1 MSHKLACSRK
11 PGGIVNLILTVILI
25 CSAASGAQPAAIR
38 TSELTEAD
46 NKFGLAIFDQ
56 ITAARPH
63 ENVFISPLS
72 IAIALQMTAHG
83 SAGATWNAMAGTMN
97 LSGLTR
103 SQVPAGNQQL
113 REELVNADKAVRLD
127 IANSLWLRQ
136 GVKLQKQFAAD
147 CDKYYQAPVTTLDF
161 GRPDAITTINGWV
174 SKNTNG
180 RIKQIVSE
188 LKPEEILVLVNAI
201 YFKGSWTKQFDPKL
215 TAPREFHLA
224 SGSAQRRM
232 MNRDDRFRYK
242 EDDAMQAVVLPYGE
256 ERLSMYVFLPRV
268 KDGLSKLIGAIKPD
282 NFAALFSGFA
292 EKKGTVVL
300 PRFKIEFE
308 QSLNAVLKQLGM
320 GAAFTPAA
328 DFSKMVA
335 PPYTAAISEV
345 LHKTFVEVNEEGTE
359 AAAVTGVKMMMTAM
373 PRPEDKFSLVCDHPF
388 LCAIRD
394 DVTGSVLF
402 LGAIYD
408 PKQQAE

>member
-1 MSHKLACSRK
+1 M
-11 PGGIVNLILTVILI
+11 NLLLTAVLF

-46 NKFGLAIFDQ
+46 NKFGLGVFTYLTSI
-56 ITAARPH
+56 RPQQ
-63 ENVFISPLS
+63 NVFISPLS

-83 SAGATWNAMAGTMN
+83 SAGATWDAMAGAMKV
-97 LSGLTR
+97 SGLSR
-103 SQVPAGNQQL
+103 SEVAAGNQQL
-113 REELVNADKAVRLD
+113 REELVNADKNVRLD
-127 IANSLWLRQ
+127 IANSLWLRS

-161 GRPDAITTINGWV
+161 GRPDAVTTINGWC

-180 RIKQIVSE
+180 RIEKIVSE

-201 YFKGSWTKQFDPKL
+201 YFKGTWTKEFDPKL

-232 MNRDDRFRYK
+232 MNREDRFRYK
-242 EDDAMQAVVLPYGE
+242 EDDATQAVVLPYGDG
-256 ERLSMYVFLPRV
+256 RLNLYVFLPRD
-268 KDGLSKLIGAIKPD
+268 KDGLAKFLATFDLQPST
-282 NFAALFSGFA
+282 FTGFA

-308 QSLNAVLKQLGM
+308 QSLNAALKQLGM
-320 GAAFTPAA
+320 GVAFTPAA

-335 PPYTAAISEV
+335 PPFTAAISDV
-345 LHKTFVEVNEEGTE
+345 LHKTFIEVNEEGTE

-373 PRPEDKFSLVCDHPF
+373 PRPEEKFSFVCDHPF

-408 PKQQAE
+408 PKQ

>member
-1 MSHKLACSRK
+1 M
-11 PGGIVNLILTVILI
+11 NLLLTAILF

-38 TSELTEAD
+38 TAELTAAD
-46 NKFGLAIFDQ
+46 NKFGFAVFDQ
-56 ITAARPH
+56 IAAARPN
-63 ENVFISPLS
+63 ENVFVSPLS

-83 SAGATWNAMAGTMN
+83 SAGATWNAMAGAMN
-97 LSGLTR
+97 LAGLAR
-103 SQVPAGNQQL
+103 NEIPAGNQQL

-147 CDKYYQAPVTTLDF
+147 CEKYYQAPVTTLDF
-161 GRPDAITTINGWV
+161 NRPDAVTTINDWV
-174 SKNTNG
+174 SRNTKG
-180 RIKQIVSE
+180 RIEKIVSNLRSDE
-188 LKPEEILVLVNAI
+188 FLVLVNAI
-201 YFKGSWTKQFDPKL
+201 YFKGSWTKEFDPKL
-215 TAPREFHLA
+215 TSPREFYLA
-224 SGSAQRRM
+224 SGSAQRQM
-232 MNRDDRFRYK
+232 MNREDKFRYK
-242 EDDAMQAVVLPYGE
+242 EDDAMQAVALPYGDG
-256 ERLSMYVFLPRV
+256 RLNLYVFLPRERR
-268 KDGLSKLIGAIKPD
+268 GLGQ
-282 NFAALFSGFA
+282 LFFTSLLSSPSSLFTGFA

-308 QSLNAVLKQLGM
+308 QSLNAALKQLGM
-320 GAAFTPAA
+320 GTAFTPAA

-335 PPYTAAISEV
+335 PPYTAAISDV

-373 PRPEDKFSLVCDHPF
+373 PRPEDKFSFVADHPF

-408 PKQQAE
+408 PKQ

>member
-1 MSHKLACSRK
+1 M
-11 PGGIVNLILTVILI
+11 NLLLTAILF

-46 NKFGLAIFDQ
+46 NKFGFAVFDQ
-56 ITAARPH
+56 ITGARPR

-97 LSGLTR
+97 LSGLAR
-103 SQVPAGNQQL
+103 NEIPAGNQQL
-113 REELVNADKAVRLD
+113 REELVNADKNVRLD

-136 GVKLQKQFAAD
+136 NVKLQKQFSAD
-147 CDKYYQAPVTTLDF
+147 CDKYYSAAVTTLDF
-161 GRPDAITTINGWV
+161 GRPDAITTINDWV
-174 SKNTNG
+174 AKNTNG

-201 YFKGSWTKQFDPKL
+201 YFKGSWTKAFDPKL
-215 TAPREFHLA
+215 TSSREFSLT

-232 MNRDDRFRYK
+232 MNREDKFRYK
-242 EDDAMQAVVLPYGE
+242 EDDAIQAVVLPYGD
-256 ERLSMYVFLPRV
+256 ERLNMYVFLPRE
-268 KDGLSKLIGAIKPD
+268 KDGLAKLVSALGSSPSS
-282 NFAALFSGFA
+282 LFSGFA

-300 PRFKIEFE
+300 PKFKIEFE
-308 QSLNAVLKQLGM
+308 QSLNAALKQLGM
-320 GAAFTPAA
+320 GTAFTPAA
-328 DFSKMVA
+328 DFSKMVV
-335 PPYTAAISEV
+335 PPATAAISDV
-345 LHKTFVEVNEEGTE
+345 LHKTFIEVNEEGTE
-359 AAAVTGVKMMMTAM
+359 AAAVTGVTMMMTAM
-373 PRPEDKFSLVCDHPF
+373 PRPNEKFSFVCDHPF

-394 DVTGSVLF
+394 DVTGSILF

-408 PKQQAE
+408 PKQ

>member
-1 MSHKLACSRK
+1 MTSRLACSRII
-11 PGGIVNLILTVILI
+11 GGIMNLLLVAMLFS
-25 CSAASGAQPAAIR
+25 SAASGAQPAAIR

-46 NKFGLAIFDQ
+46 NKFGLAVFDQ
-56 ITAARPH
+56 ITAARPR

-97 LSGLTR
+97 LSGLSR

-113 REELVNADKAVRLD
+113 REELVNADKNVRLD

-147 CDKYYQAPVTTLDF
+147 CDQYYQAPVTTLDF
-161 GRPDAITTINGWV
+161 GRPDAVNTINDWV

-180 RIKQIVSE
+180 RIRQIVSDLRSDE
-188 LKPEEILVLVNAI
+188 FLVLVNAI
-201 YFKGSWTKQFDPKL
+201 YFKGTWTKAFDPKL

-224 SGSAQRRM
+224 SGSTQRRM
-232 MNRDDRFRYK
+232 MNREDRFQYK
-242 EDDAMQAVVLPYGE
+242 EDDAMQAVALPYGDG
-256 ERLSMYVFLPRV
+256 RLNLYVFLPRD
-268 KDGLSKLIGAIKPD
+268 KSGLSKLVKATTPD
-282 NFAALFSGFA
+282 NFAELFSGFA

-308 QSLNAVLKQLGM
+308 QSLNAALKQLGM
-320 GAAFTPAA
+320 GVAFTPAA
-328 DFSKMVA
+328 DFSKVVA

-359 AAAVTGVKMMMTAM
+359 AAAVTTVTMHAWAVF
-373 PRPEDKFSLVCDHPF
+373 RPEAPF
-388 LCAIRD
+388 EMIVDRPFFFVIAD
-394 DVTGSVLF
+394 DSTKSVLF
-402 LGAIYD
+402 MGVIYN
-408 PKQQAE
+408 PAG

>member
-1 MSHKLACSRK
+1 M
-11 PGGIVNLILTVILI
+11 NLLLTAVLF

-46 NKFGLAIFDQ
+46 NKFGLAVFDQ
-56 ITAARPH
+56 IAAARPH

-72 IAIALQMTAHG
+72 IAIALQMAAHG
-83 SAGATWNAMAGTMN
+83 SAGATWNAMTGTMN
-97 LSGLTR
+97 LSGLAR
-103 SQVPAGNQQL
+103 NEVPAGNQQL
-113 REELVNADKAVRLD
+113 REELVNADKNVRLD
-127 IANSLWLRQ
+127 IANSLWLRS

-147 CDKYYQAPVTTLDF
+147 CDKYYNAPVTTLDF
-161 GRPDAITTINGWV
+161 GRPDAVTTINDWV

-180 RIKQIVSE
+180 RIEKIVRE
-188 LKPEEILVLVNAI
+188 LRSDEFLVLVNAI
-201 YFKGSWTKQFDPKL
+201 YFKGSWTKEFDPKL
-215 TAPREFHLA
+215 TAPREFYLA
-224 SGSAQRRM
+224 SGSAQRQM
-232 MNRDDRFRYK
+232 MNREDMFRYK
-242 EDDAMQAVVLPYGE
+242 EDDAMQAVVLPYGDG
-256 ERLSMYVFLPRV
+256 RLNLYIFLPRD
-268 KDGLSKLIGAIKPD
+268 KDGLGKLINATRPD
-282 NFAALFSGFA
+282 NFAALFAGFT
-292 EKKGTVVL
+292 EKKGEVVL

-308 QSLNAVLKQLGM
+308 QSLNAALKQLGM
-320 GAAFTPAA
+320 GVAFTPGA
-328 DFSKMVA
+328 DFSKMIV
-335 PPYTAAISEV
+335 PPFTAAISEV

-408 PKQQAE
+408 PKQP